1 MQESGEHLTFGS
13 LNAPTLGL
21 QAEVVKSAHKHG
33 FVTVAHA
40 TSLRDTM
47 LVLHAQ
53 VDGLAHQ
60 FYDKPHTKELINTYK
75 KRNAFVIPTFTAIN
89 SMMGVRIGEE
99 FAQDPRAVKDLSEST
114 LSCLCDQMSIALPS
128 CDIQYA
134 YDCIRALKVEGIDIV
149 W

>member
-33 FVTVAHA
+33 
-40 TSLRDTM
+40 
-47 LVLHAQ
+47 LVLNAQ

-60 FYDKPHTKELINTYK
+60 FYDKPHTKELIDTYK

-128 CDIQYA
+128 CNIQYA
-134 YDCIRALKVEGIDIV
+134 YDCIRALKSEGIDIV